1 LFSLKEKWAASGA
14 SGVADL
20 ARDLTAINCRAA
32 PTKYLQREVCVATPS
47 QSGMLRLECRWDG
60 DLAGLF
66 SACEEVKS
74 VHAPEDRP
82 CVIWSRV
89 LL

>member
-1 LFSLKEKWAASGA
+1 M
-14 SGVADL
+14 
-20 ARDLTAINCRAA
+20 
-32 PTKYLQREVCVATPS
+32 TKYLQREVCVATSS
-47 QSGMLRLECRWDG
+47 QSGMLRLECREDG
-60 DLAGLF
+60 DAAGRFLAVEGL
-66 SACEEVKS
+66 ES